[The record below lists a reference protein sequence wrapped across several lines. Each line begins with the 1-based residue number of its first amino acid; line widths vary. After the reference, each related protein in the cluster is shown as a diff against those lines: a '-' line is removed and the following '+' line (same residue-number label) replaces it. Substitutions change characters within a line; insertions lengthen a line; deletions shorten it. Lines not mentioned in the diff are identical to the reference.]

1 VVEDVVTVRV
11 PLTALVPVTST
22 DEVTPHVAG
31 LVGLVGVVVTVQ
43 VRFTLPVKAFDGVT
57 VMVAVSPVVAPATKL
72 SEPLLLSVI
81 AGVGGAFSVTLTPVL
96 AVIAPLV
103 PVTVAV

>member
-1 VVEDVVTVRV
+1 VVAVVVTVKFPV
-11 PLTALVPVTST
+11 TALVPVTST
-22 DEVTPHVAG
+22 VEVTPHVAG

-43 VRFTLPVKAFDGVT
+43 VRLTLPVNPLDGVT
-57 VMVAVSPVVAPATKL
+57 VMVAVSPVAAPATNV
-72 SEPLLLSVI
+72 SGPLFVSVI
-81 AGVGGAFSVTLTPVL
+81 AGVGGAVTVTPTPVL